1 MKSGGKAKKIPFV
14 VLVNEFSA
22 SASEVFTGA
31 MMDHERATV
40 LGGTTFGTGSVSNL
54 WALRDGSGVNFTIA
68 HWFTPN
74 GTLIE
79 GEGLSPDVQ
88 LDKVEEGSEDV
99 HLNRAIELLREQIAQ
114 GS

>member
-1 MKSGGKAKKIPFV
+1 M
-14 VLVNEFSA
+14 VLTSKFSA

-31 MMDHERATV
+31 MMDHERATI
-40 LGGTTFGTGSVSNL
+40 LGDTTFGKGSVSNL
-54 WALRDGSGVNFTIA
+54 WALQDGSGVNFTIA

-79 GEGLSPDVQ
+79 GEGLSPDIQ
-88 LDKVEEGSEDV
+88 LDKLEEGSEDV
-99 HLNRAIELLREQIAQ
+99 HLNRAIDLLREQIAR